1 MKFKQSYFSNIY
13 WHFTGSPV
21 NLDWS
26 KIKMPKDI
34 LANDKKIKDDKVA
47 IEHLFEILDSKRL
60 MATAVEKIEDIYE
73 TEKFCCVTDIPLKDL
88 LLHNKYYGNVAI
100 GFKPNIIHKLFNPV
114 LYLNESFLYQKKI
127 NISHEYK
134 ENKDGKSTLKFFTE
148 EIIQPN
154 QEKLNKH
161 FLNHVKFT
169 VFSDKEDESF
179 YQEREWRK
187 IGDFNFEFSDIVAL
201 IFPKNEMKTVFE
213 KLSKYSLDE
222 ISILSWELIENS

>member
-13 WHFTGSPV
+13 WHFTGSQV

-26 KIKMPKDI
+26 KIKMPRDI
-34 LANDKKIKDDKVA
+34 LSDGKKIKNDKVA
-47 IEHLFEILDSKRL
+47 VKHLFEILDTKSLK
-60 MATAVEKIEDIYE
+60 ATAVERIENIYE

-88 LLHNKYYGNVAI
+88 LLHKKYYGNVAI
-100 GFKPNIIHKLFNPV
+100 GFKPNSIHNQFNPV
-114 LYLNESFLYQKKI
+114 LYLNESFLYKKKI
-127 NISHEYK
+127 NIGYDYK
-134 ENKDGKSTLKFFTE
+134 ENIGGKSSFRLFAE
-148 EIIQPN
+148 ESRQLN

-187 IGDFNFEFSDIVAL
+187 NGDFNFEFSDIVAL
-201 IFPKNEMKTVFE
+201 IFPKNEMKTAYK
-213 KLSKYSLDE
+213 KLNKYSLAE
-222 ISILSWELIENS
+222 VSILSWEIIENS